1 MTCTKFPT
9 NKSEVINFFMT
20 FSQIL
25 KCHIVI
31 ETYKSNINEF
41 FLKKKDNSMIE
52 NERFEPYMSLFIC
65 KVVNEPSLS

>member
-1 MTCTKFPT
+1 
-9 NKSEVINFFMT
+9 MT

-31 ETYKSNINEF
+31 ETYKSNINDFFF
-41 FLKKKDNSMIE
+41 FLKDNSMIE